1 MNLRS
6 TLCVAMA
13 VAAGG
18 LLGCGEQPKYY
29 RVAIDRSPL
38 DEVSGAC
45 YSSGEGPSDRTTNV
59 VDVGQWIIWD
69 GVDDRKYLQVGNIN
83 YQLGSSQVLIQGDAL
98 VSTGDAKKPT
108 FTAERTQANPSR
120 TSRAT
125 YTFDKLGETVE
136 GTLALSFSCT
146 GPGCTPGCDAT
157 LRFEG
162 RRLDVD
168 PTLQVSN
175 TANN

>member
-6 TLCVAMA
+6 TLYVVTA
-13 VAAGG
+13 VVAGG

-38 DEVSGAC
+38 DTVPDACYTSGAA
-45 YSSGEGPSDRTTNV
+45 PSDRTTNV

-69 GVDDRKYLQVGNIN
+69 GVEDRKYLQVGNIN
-83 YQLGSSQVLIQGDAL
+83 YQLGSSQVLIQGDAI
-98 VSTGDAKKPT
+98 VSTGDDKKPT
-108 FTAERTQANPSR
+108 FTVERTQNNPNR

-125 YTFDKLGETVE
+125 YTFEELGDTVE
-136 GTLALSFSCT
+136 GTLALSFSCNGT
-146 GPGCTPGCDAT
+146 GCTPGCDAT
-157 LRFEG
+157 LSFSG

-168 PTLQVSN
+168 SSVQVNNS
-175 TANN
+175 ANN